1 MSLDTVEGRV
11 TVIGSVNQDVSFFLE
26 RLPLPGETLIS
37 HDRLV
42 GIGGKG
48 ANQAIAAVSQGVS
61 VEFLGAVG
69 NDEPGAQALY
79 ALERSGVSTKSC
91 IVSQSE
97 ATGSAVISV
106 AQTGENTIIVASGAN
121 ATLKVADVLRALEN
135 SSSSVCLAQL
145 EVPISVV
152 EAASKSFAGTF
163 ILNPAPFRDLQAL
176 QEVLAHT
183 DVFVPN
189 RAELAGVVGTA
200 EPRTIEEV
208 TYAARK
214 LPFDRSVLV
223 TLGAD
228 GVLLFEESPQS
239 EPVYLAAEKVDAV
252 DTSGAGDVFCG
263 VFAAGLARGRSLKNS
278 ADHANRL
285 AGWSVT
291 QRGAQLAEN
300 LPDQFLLSE

>member
-1 MSLDTVEGRV
+1 MSVAELYGTVI
-11 TVIGSVNQDVSFFLE
+11 VIGSVNQDVSFFLE
-26 RLPLPGETLIS
+26 RLPLPGETVIS
-37 HDRLV
+37 YDRLV

-79 ALERSGVSTKSC
+79 ALDRRGVSTKNC
-91 IVSQSE
+91 VVSQSE
-97 ATGSAVISV
+97 GTGSAVISV
-106 AQTGENTIIVASGAN
+106 AQKGENTIIVASGAN
-121 ATLKVADVLRALEN
+121 ATLKAEDVLRALEN
-135 SSSSVCLAQL
+135 ATSSVCLAQL

-152 EAASKSFAGTF
+152 EAAAKSFAGTF
-163 ILNPAPFRDLQAL
+163 ILNPAPFRNLEAL
-176 QEVLAHT
+176 HEVLAHT

-200 EPRTIEEV
+200 EPRTLEEV
-208 TYAARK
+208 TSTVSK

-228 GVLLFEESPQS
+228 GVLLFEESPKS

-263 VFAAGLARGRSLKNS
+263 AFAAGLARGMSLKSS
-278 ADHANRL
+278 AEYANRL
-285 AGWSVT
+285 AGWSAT
-291 QRGAQLAEN
+291 QRGAQLAQN
-300 LPDQFLLSE
+300 LPVEFHLSE